1 MADVTRLPSFVVI
14 GAVKAATTWINAQLQ
29 DHPDVFMPG
38 PEPHYFS
45 TCFDRGIEYYESYF
59 SGAEEGKLIGEKS
72 ADYFSHPLAA
82 ERIAAL
88 LPAARLVLQLR
99 NPVDRA
105 YSDYK
110 MLYRRGTISG
120 PPEQYLT
127 PQSKC
132 PRLLEYGRY
141 AHHLRRWQ
149 GHFDPEQFKIIL
161 YDDIMSSPREVVRTV
176 CSHIGARPFY
186 SDAVGAR
193 AVNDASAPLLPLA
206 MRRWLSPLK
215 PLAVPFRNAPG
226 FQQVRS
232 LVAREMG
239 YPPLN
244 PETRARLIDY
254 FGEDIE
260 QLASAIS
267 RNLDHWLARDSVAA

>member
-1 MADVTRLPSFVVI
+1 MTDAARLPSFLVI
-14 GAVKAATTWINAQLQ
+14 GAVKAATTWINAQLR
-29 DHPDVFMPG
+29 DHPDIFTPG

-45 TCFDRGIEYYESYF
+45 TRFDRGIKYYESFF
-59 SGAEEGKLIGEKS
+59 SGVGEGKLIGEKS

-88 LPAARLVLQLR
+88 LPSARLVLQLR

-127 PQSKC
+127 PQSEW

-149 GHFDPEQFKIIL
+149 GHFDPEQFKIFL
-161 YDDIMSSPREVVRTV
+161 FDDIRSSPRKIVHAV
-176 CSHIGARPFY
+176 CSHIGAPPFY
-186 SDAVGAR
+186 SNAVGAQV
-193 AVNDASAPLLPLA
+193 VNDGSARLLPLA

-215 PLAVPFRNAPG
+215 PLAGPFRLAPG
-226 FQQVRS
+226 FQRVRN
-232 LVAREMG
+232 LVAREVA
-239 YPPLN
+239 YPPLK

-260 QLASAIS
+260 HLASAID
-267 RNLDHWLARDSVAA
+267 RNLDHWLARDAMAA